1 MYQSN
6 FTGSSLAQYNNNN
19 NGLTANQQF
28 SSQDKK
34 RSNKLVNKNQMGMRF
49 QMDQNNGFDGAIV
62 GGPHHNMPMSSNAV
76 LHHDNWREENGS
88 NSNGNGSLTGPPG
101 SHYKVGGSKMK
112 LGAATSS
119 NFMKNQGNN

>member
-1 MYQSN
+1 
-6 FTGSSLAQYNNNN
+6 
-19 NGLTANQQF
+19 
-28 SSQDKK
+28 
-34 RSNKLVNKNQMGMRF
+34 
-49 QMDQNNGFDGAIV
+49 MDQNNGFDGAIV

-88 NSNGNGSLTGPPG
+88 NGNGNGSLTGPPG